1 MTYFFA
7 VFPLFNERSTDRAGT
22 GSFSHGVTCEM
33 WDEAAG
39 CVWRKNTV
47 LQSDW
52 LNQNICSFC
61 SLRFCVWHTD
71 TSSFFYSVAP
81 FSCLREKVH
90 WQKSEMFL
98 ARSALSLSVWD
109 WLRRD
114 CLKAQKC
121 NLGRKC
127 MQNSRQPSTRCFF
140 FIILFLTSICKA
152 TSQQFLPQ
160 FVLSGL
166 PLPAELN
173 PINILHLIN
182 KWNNLFSY
190 FWVAH

>member
-1 MTYFFA
+1 
-7 VFPLFNERSTDRAGT
+7 
-22 GSFSHGVTCEM
+22 M

-52 LNQNICSFC
+52 LNQNICSFF
-61 SLRFCVWHTD
+61 RVCVSVYGTQTHPPSFIQVLPSVVWERK
-71 TSSFFYSVAP
+71 SS
-81 FSCLREKVH
+81 

-109 WLRRD
+109 WLSRD

-121 NLGRKC
+121 NLGCKC

-140 FIILFLTSICKA
+140 FFLIFKFLFLTSICKA

-160 FVLSGL
+160 FVLPGL
-166 PLPAELN
+166 PLPADW
-173 PINILHLIN
+173 IL
-182 KWNNLFSY
+182 
-190 FWVAH
+190 

>member
-140 FIILFLTSICKA
+140 FYYFIFNIHLQSNFTTVPSTVCSVWSSSTSR
-152 TSQQFLPQ
+152 
-160 FVLSGL
+160 V
-166 PLPAELN
+166 E
-173 PINILHLIN
+173 
-182 KWNNLFSY
+182 SY
-190 FWVAH
+190 KYFTFDK